1 MMKKR
6 NRKRISCLL
15 SALLL
20 LVMSIGWSVMAM
32 ADDAV
37 NKDSSK
43 PTVWIIGDS
52 TVSSFADNYYYPRY
66 GWGTQIDKYLD
77 GTYEVKNIAL
87 SGRSSKSYV
96 NDKEYKELT
105 AGMKQGDYLLI
116 GFGHNDEKAEADRYT
131 DPNGDYK
138 TAGSFANSLYE
149 NYIKPAQAAGTTV
162 ILCTPIVRRTATA
175 EWSDSNLHITKDSG
189 DFKGGDY
196 AQSIRNL
203 GKELNIP
210 VVDMTKM
217 TKELYDT
224 LGPDETVNLH
234 AWTSSKATSV
244 DNTHTNIYGGTYN
257 AYLVT
262 KTIKE
267 LGVAGI
273 SEHITAKEAPVKA
286 DVLKSNPDYKEAE
299 YSGELKQSE
308 LWKDAGVFKGSIFGD
323 IGGDPNLIKDKFILE
338 GNEDGSIHIA
348 VNGKGKISSTT
359 DGMAMYYYKVPAD
372 SNFVITA
379 NATVNSIN
387 KHNQVAFGLMAR
399 DAMYIDV
406 NDKSALGDYVA
417 AGSIQQGTA
426 NCFKRKD
433 GALGY
438 GGKLENPVEAG
449 KTYALKIESNSDGY
463 ACTFGDNAAIS
474 GGFDFKLT
482 SIDAD
487 YVYVGLFVARQADV
501 TFSDIKLVVDGKV
514 VTGSDV
520 KPDDNKPGDNKPG
533 DNKPGDNKPGD
544 NKPGDNKPGD
554 NKPGDN
560 KPGDNTPSTPSDTP
574 NTPSDTPSTPSDT
587 PSTPSDTPSTPDSD
601 KVNAV
606 IKADA
611 GINIKAEVPV
621 SGITFTEEEKKEIEN
636 GSTVSVS
643 MEVKDVTATVSES
656 DKKLVEDKVKEVLNN
671 GVVGAYLDLTLLK
684 KVGSLKEVSVTETA
698 AGVVVKLDI
707 PESLKNTDS
716 SVERKYTVV
725 RIHDGVAEALE
736 TSCENGVITFT
747 TDKFSTYA
755 ICYEDVAATGNG
767 QASDN
772 TINTGDVYNIALYV
786 LFAVVSCAG
795 LAFVVLRR
803 KSVVR

>member
-533 DNKPGDNKPGD
+533 DNKPGDN
-544 NKPGDNKPGD
+544 
-554 NKPGDN
+554 
-560 KPGDNTPSTPSDTP
+560 TPSTPSDTP

-767 QASDN
+767 QSSDN

-795 LAFVVLRR
+795 FAFVVLRR

>member
-544 NKPGDNKPGD
+544 N
-554 NKPGDN
+554 
-560 KPGDNTPSTPSDTP
+560 TPSTPSDTP
-574 NTPSDTPSTPSDT
+574 NTPSDTPSDTPSTPSDT

-786 LFAVVSCAG
+786 LLAVVSCVG
-795 LAFVVLRR
+795 LTFVVLRR

>member
-96 NDKEYKELT
+96 NDKEYNELT
-105 AGMKQGDYLLI
+105 SGMKQGDYLLI

-138 TAGSFANSLYE
+138 TAGSFSNSLYE

-286 DVLKSNPDYKEAE
+286 DVLKPNPDYKEAE

-359 DGMAMYYYKVPAD
+359 DGIAMYYYKVPAD

-417 AGSIQQGTA
+417 AGSIKQGTA

-438 GGKLENPVEAG
+438 GGTLENPVEAG

-514 VTGSDV
+514 ITGSDV
-520 KPDDNKPGDNKPG
+520 KPGDTPDDSKPGDSTPS
-533 DNKPGDNKPGD
+533 DTPD
-544 NKPGDNKPGD
+544 
-554 NKPGDN
+554 DN
-560 KPGDNTPSTPSDTP
+560 KPGDNTPSDTP
-574 NTPSDTPSTPSDT
+574 N
-587 PSTPSDTPSTPDSD
+587 TPSDTPSTPDSD

>member
-96 NDKEYKELT
+96 NDKEYNELT
-105 AGMKQGDYLLI
+105 SGMKQGDYLLI

-286 DVLKSNPDYKEAE
+286 DVLKPNPDYKEAE

-359 DGMAMYYYKVPAD
+359 DGIAMYYYKVPAD

-417 AGSIQQGTA
+417 AGSIKQGTA

-438 GGKLENPVEAG
+438 GGTLENPVEAG

-514 VTGSDV
+514 IIGSDV
-520 KPDDNKPGDNKPG
+520 KPGDTPDDSKPGDSTPSDTPDDNKPGDN
-533 DNKPGDNKPGD
+533 
-544 NKPGDNKPGD
+544 
-554 NKPGDN
+554 
-560 KPGDNTPSTPSDTP
+560 TPSDTP
-574 NTPSDTPSTPSDT
+574 NTPSDTPSTSDL
-587 PSTPSDTPSTPDSD
+587 D

-606 IKADA
+606 IKADD

-621 SGITFTEEEKKEIEN
+621 RGITFTEEEKKEIEN

-755 ICYEDVAATGNG
+755 ICYEDVATTGNG

-795 LAFVVLRR
+795 LAFVVLRK

>member
-514 VTGSDV
+514 ITGSDV
-520 KPDDNKPGDNKPG
+520 NPDDNKPGDNKPG

-544 NKPGDNKPGD
+544 NKPD
-554 NKPGDN
+554 DN

-786 LFAVVSCAG
+786 LLAVVSCVG
-795 LAFVVLRR
+795 LTFVVLRR

>member
-96 NDKEYKELT
+96 NDKEYNELT
-105 AGMKQGDYLLI
+105 SGMKQGDYLLI

-162 ILCTPIVRRTATA
+162 ILCTPIVRRTATT

-359 DGMAMYYYKVPAD
+359 DGIAMYYYKVPAG

-514 VTGSDV
+514 ITGSDV
-520 KPDDNKPGDNKPG
+520 KPGDTPDDSKPGDSTPSDTPDDNKPGDN
-533 DNKPGDNKPGD
+533 
-544 NKPGDNKPGD
+544 
-554 NKPGDN
+554 
-560 KPGDNTPSTPSDTP
+560 TPSDTP
-574 NTPSDTPSTPSDT
+574 NTPSDTPSTS
-587 PSTPSDTPSTPDSD
+587 DSD

-606 IKADA
+606 IKADD

-621 SGITFTEEEKKEIEN
+621 SGITFTEEEKKEMEN

-707 PESLKNTDS
+707 PESLKNTDA

>member
-96 NDKEYKELT
+96 DDKEYKELT

-544 NKPGDNKPGD
+544 NKPGDN
-554 NKPGDN
+554 
-560 KPGDNTPSTPSDTP
+560 TPSTPSDTP
-574 NTPSDTPSTPSDT
+574 STPSDTPSTPSDT

-767 QASDN
+767 QSSDN

>member
-514 VTGSDV
+514 ITGSDV
-520 KPDDNKPGDNKPG
+520 NPDDNKPGDNKPG

-544 NKPGDNKPGD
+544 NKPGDNKPD
-554 NKPGDN
+554 DN

-574 NTPSDTPSTPSDT
+574 NTPSDT

>member
-138 TAGSFANSLYE
+138 TAGSFSNSLYE

-514 VTGSDV
+514 ITGSDV
-520 KPDDNKPGDNKPG
+520 NPDDNKPGDNKPG

-544 NKPGDNKPGD
+544 NKPGDNKPD
-554 NKPGDN
+554 DN

-574 NTPSDTPSTPSDT
+574 NTPSDT

-767 QASDN
+767 QSSDN

>member
-1 MMKKR
+1 MKKR

-96 NDKEYKELT
+96 NDKEYNELT
-105 AGMKQGDYLLI
+105 SGMKQGDYLLI

-162 ILCTPIVRRTATA
+162 ILCTPIVRRTATT

-359 DGMAMYYYKVPAD
+359 DGIAMYYYKVPAD

-417 AGSIQQGTA
+417 AGSIKQGTA

-438 GGKLENPVEAG
+438 GGTLENPVEAG

-487 YVYVGLFVARQADV
+487 YVYVGLFAARQADV

-514 VTGSDV
+514 ITGSDV
-520 KPDDNKPGDNKPG
+520 KPGDTPDDSKPGDSTPSDTPDDNKPGDN
-533 DNKPGDNKPGD
+533 
-544 NKPGDNKPGD
+544 
-554 NKPGDN
+554 
-560 KPGDNTPSTPSDTP
+560 TPSDTP
-574 NTPSDTPSTPSDT
+574 NTPSDTPSTS
-587 PSTPSDTPSTPDSD
+587 DSD

-606 IKADA
+606 IKADD

-772 TINTGDVYNIALYV
+772 TINTGDVYNVALYV
-786 LFAVVSCAG
+786 LFAVISCAG

>member
-533 DNKPGDNKPGD
+533 DNKPGDN
-544 NKPGDNKPGD
+544 
-554 NKPGDN
+554 
-560 KPGDNTPSTPSDTP
+560 TPSTPSDTP
-574 NTPSDTPSTPSDT
+574 NTPSDTPNTPSDTPSTPSDTPSDT

-767 QASDN
+767 QSSDN

>member
-96 NDKEYKELT
+96 NDKEYNELT
-105 AGMKQGDYLLI
+105 SGMKQGDYLLI

-162 ILCTPIVRRTATA
+162 ILCTPIVRRTATT

-359 DGMAMYYYKVPAD
+359 DGIAMYYYKVPAG

-514 VTGSDV
+514 ITGSDV
-520 KPDDNKPGDNKPG
+520 KPGDTPDDSKPGDSTPSDTPDDNKPGD
-533 DNKPGDNKPGD
+533 
-544 NKPGDNKPGD
+544 
-554 NKPGDN
+554 
-560 KPGDNTPSTPSDTP
+560 STPSDTP
-574 NTPSDTPSTPSDT
+574 NTPSDTPSTS
-587 PSTPSDTPSTPDSD
+587 DSD

-606 IKADA
+606 IKADD

-636 GSTVSVS
+636 GSAVSVS

-698 AGVVVKLDI
+698 AGVVVRLDI

-795 LAFVVLRR
+795 FAFVVLRR

>member
-323 IGGDPNLIKDKFILE
+323 IGGNPNLIKDKFILE

-348 VNGKGKISSTT
+348 VNGAGKISSTT
-359 DGMAMYYYKVPAD
+359 DGIAMYYYKVPAD

-417 AGSIQQGTA
+417 AGSIKQGTA

-438 GGKLENPVEAG
+438 GGTLENPVEAG

-514 VTGSDV
+514 ITGSDV
-520 KPDDNKPGDNKPG
+520 NPDDNKPGDNKPG
-533 DNKPGDNKPGD
+533 DNKPD
-544 NKPGDNKPGD
+544 
-554 NKPGDN
+554 DN

-574 NTPSDTPSTPSDT
+574 DNNKPGDSTPSDTPSDTPSTS
-587 PSTPSDTPSTPDSD
+587 DSD

-606 IKADA
+606 IKADD

-767 QASDN
+767 QSSDN

>member
-1 MMKKR
+1 MKKR

-37 NKDSSK
+37 NKDSIK

-96 NDKEYKELT
+96 NDKEYNELT
-105 AGMKQGDYLLI
+105 SGMKQGDYLLI

-162 ILCTPIVRRTATA
+162 ILCTPIVRRTATT

-359 DGMAMYYYKVPAD
+359 DGIAMYYYKVPAG

-514 VTGSDV
+514 ITGSDV
-520 KPDDNKPGDNKPG
+520 KPGDTPDDSKPGDSTPSDTPDDNKPGDN
-533 DNKPGDNKPGD
+533 
-544 NKPGDNKPGD
+544 
-554 NKPGDN
+554 
-560 KPGDNTPSTPSDTP
+560 TPSDTP
-574 NTPSDTPSTPSDT
+574 NTPSDTPSTS
-587 PSTPSDTPSTPDSD
+587 DSD

-606 IKADA
+606 IKADD

-803 KSVVR
+803 KTVVR

>member
-138 TAGSFANSLYE
+138 TAGSFSNSLYE

-514 VTGSDV
+514 ITGSDV
-520 KPDDNKPGDNKPG
+520 NPDDNKPGDNKPG

-554 NKPGDN
+554 NKPDDN

-574 NTPSDTPSTPSDT
+574 NTPSDT

-767 QASDN
+767 QSSDN

>member
-544 NKPGDNKPGD
+544 N
-554 NKPGDN
+554 
-560 KPGDNTPSTPSDTP
+560 TPS
-574 NTPSDTPSTPSDT
+574 TPSDTPSTPSDT

-656 DKKLVEDKVKEVLNN
+656 DKKLVEDKVKEVFNN

-767 QASDN
+767 QSSDN

-786 LFAVVSCAG
+786 LLAVVSCVG
-795 LAFVVLRR
+795 LTFVVLRR

>member
-533 DNKPGDNKPGD
+533 DNKPGDN
-544 NKPGDNKPGD
+544 
-554 NKPGDN
+554 
-560 KPGDNTPSTPSDTP
+560 TPSTPSDTP
-574 NTPSDTPSTPSDT
+574 NTPSTPSDT

-767 QASDN
+767 QSSDN

>member
-138 TAGSFANSLYE
+138 TDGSFANSLYE

-533 DNKPGDNKPGD
+533 DNKPGDN
-544 NKPGDNKPGD
+544 
-554 NKPGDN
+554 
-560 KPGDNTPSTPSDTP
+560 
-574 NTPSDTPSTPSDT
+574 TPSTPSDT

-767 QASDN
+767 QSSDN

>member
-514 VTGSDV
+514 ITGSDV
-520 KPDDNKPGDNKPG
+520 NPDDNKPGDNKPG

-554 NKPGDN
+554 NKPDDN

>member
-203 GKELNIP
+203 GKELDIP

-217 TKELYDT
+217 SKELYDT

-544 NKPGDNKPGD
+544 NKPGDN
-554 NKPGDN
+554 
-560 KPGDNTPSTPSDTP
+560 TPSTPSDTP
-574 NTPSDTPSTPSDT
+574 NTPSDT

-671 GVVGAYLDLTLLK
+671 GVVGAYLNLTLLK

>member
-544 NKPGDNKPGD
+544 N
-554 NKPGDN
+554 
-560 KPGDNTPSTPSDTP
+560 TPSTPSDTP

-684 KVGSLKEVSVTETA
+684 KVGSLKEVSVTETD

-767 QASDN
+767 QSSDN

>member
-533 DNKPGDNKPGD
+533 DNKPGDN
-544 NKPGDNKPGD
+544 
-554 NKPGDN
+554 
-560 KPGDNTPSTPSDTP
+560 TPSTPSDTP
-574 NTPSDTPSTPSDT
+574 NTPSDT

-736 TSCENGVITFT
+736 TGCENGVITFT

-767 QASDN
+767 QSSDN

>member
-267 LGVAGI
+267 LGVAGM

-533 DNKPGDNKPGD
+533 DN
-544 NKPGDNKPGD
+544 
-554 NKPGDN
+554 
-560 KPGDNTPSTPSDTP
+560 TPSTPSDTP
-574 NTPSDTPSTPSDT
+574 NTPSDT

-698 AGVVVKLDI
+698 AGVIVKLDI

-767 QASDN
+767 QSSDN

>member
-514 VTGSDV
+514 ITGSDV
-520 KPDDNKPGDNKPG
+520 NPDDNKPGDNKPG
-533 DNKPGDNKPGD
+533 DNKPD
-544 NKPGDNKPGD
+544 
-554 NKPGDN
+554 DN

-767 QASDN
+767 QSSDN

>member
-273 SEHITAKEAPVKA
+273 SKHITAKEAPVKA

-514 VTGSDV
+514 ITGSDV
-520 KPDDNKPGDNKPG
+520 NPDDNKPGDNKPG

-544 NKPGDNKPGD
+544 NKPD
-554 NKPGDN
+554 DN

-574 NTPSDTPSTPSDT
+574 NTPSDT

-786 LFAVVSCAG
+786 LLAVVSCVG
-795 LAFVVLRR
+795 LTFVVLRR

>member
-520 KPDDNKPGDNKPG
+520 KPDDNKPGDNKPD
-533 DNKPGDNKPGD
+533 DNKPGDNKPG
-544 NKPGDNKPGD
+544 N
-554 NKPGDN
+554 
-560 KPGDNTPSTPSDTP
+560 STPSDTP
-574 NTPSDTPSTPSDT
+574 NTPSDTPSTS
-587 PSTPSDTPSTPDSD
+587 DSD

-606 IKADA
+606 IKADD

-767 QASDN
+767 QSSDN

>member
-533 DNKPGDNKPGD
+533 DNKPGDN
-544 NKPGDNKPGD
+544 
-554 NKPGDN
+554 
-560 KPGDNTPSTPSDTP
+560 TPSTPSDTP
-574 NTPSDTPSTPSDT
+574 NTPSDT

-671 GVVGAYLDLTLLK
+671 GVVGAYLDLALLK

-767 QASDN
+767 QSSDN

>member
-138 TAGSFANSLYE
+138 TAGSFSNSLYE

-438 GGKLENPVEAG
+438 GGKLENSVEAG

-520 KPDDNKPGDNKPG
+520 KPD
-533 DNKPGDNKPGD
+533 
-544 NKPGDNKPGD
+544 DNKPGD

-767 QASDN
+767 QSSDN

>member
-417 AGSIQQGTA
+417 AGSIKQGTA

-438 GGKLENPVEAG
+438 GGTLENPVEAG

-514 VTGSDV
+514 ITGSDV
-520 KPDDNKPGDNKPG
+520 NPD
-533 DNKPGDNKPGD
+533 
-544 NKPGDNKPGD
+544 
-554 NKPGDN
+554 DN
-560 KPGDNTPSTPSDTP
+560 KPGDNTPSDTPDDNKPGDSTPSDTP
-574 NTPSDTPSTPSDT
+574 DDNTPGDNTPSDTPSTPSDT
-587 PSTPSDTPSTPDSD
+587 PSTSDSD

-606 IKADA
+606 IKADD

-698 AGVVVKLDI
+698 DGVVVKLDI

-795 LAFVVLRR
+795 FAFVVLRR

>member
-520 KPDDNKPGDNKPG
+520 KPDDNKPGDNKPD
-533 DNKPGDNKPGD
+533 DNKPGNS
-544 NKPGDNKPGD
+544 
-554 NKPGDN
+554 
-560 KPGDNTPSTPSDTP
+560 TPSDTPNTPSDTP

-587 PSTPSDTPSTPDSD
+587 PNTPSDTPSTPDSD

-606 IKADA
+606 IKADD

-755 ICYEDVAATGNG
+755 ICYEDVAATENG
-767 QASDN
+767 QSSDN

>member
-138 TAGSFANSLYE
+138 IAGSFANSLYE

-520 KPDDNKPGDNKPG
+520 KPDDNKPGDNKPD
-533 DNKPGDNKPGD
+533 DNKPGDNKPG
-544 NKPGDNKPGD
+544 NS
-554 NKPGDN
+554 
-560 KPGDNTPSTPSDTP
+560 TPSDTPNTPSDTP

-587 PSTPSDTPSTPDSD
+587 PNTPSDTPSTPDSD

-606 IKADA
+606 IKADD

>member
-514 VTGSDV
+514 ITGSDV
-520 KPDDNKPGDNKPG
+520 NPDDNKPGDNKPG

-544 NKPGDNKPGD
+544 NKPD
-554 NKPGDN
+554 DN

-574 NTPSDTPSTPSDT
+574 NTPSDT

-767 QASDN
+767 QSSDN

>member
-544 NKPGDNKPGD
+544 N
-554 NKPGDN
+554 
-560 KPGDNTPSTPSDTP
+560 TPSTPSDTP
-574 NTPSDTPSTPSDT
+574 NTPSDT

-725 RIHDGVAEALE
+725 RIHDGIAEALE

-767 QASDN
+767 QSSDN

>member
-1 MMKKR
+1 MKKR

-96 NDKEYKELT
+96 NDKEYNELT
-105 AGMKQGDYLLI
+105 SGMKQGDYLLI

-359 DGMAMYYYKVPAD
+359 DGIAMYYYKVPAD

-514 VTGSDV
+514 ITGSDV
-520 KPDDNKPGDNKPG
+520 KPGDTPDDSKPGDSTPSDTPDDNKPGD
-533 DNKPGDNKPGD
+533 
-544 NKPGDNKPGD
+544 
-554 NKPGDN
+554 
-560 KPGDNTPSTPSDTP
+560 STPSDTP
-574 NTPSDTPSTPSDT
+574 NTPSDTPSTS
-587 PSTPSDTPSTPDSD
+587 DSD

-606 IKADA
+606 IKADD

-707 PESLKNTDS
+707 PENLKNTDS

>member
-149 NYIKPAQAAGTTV
+149 NYIKPAQAAGTAV

-286 DVLKSNPDYKEAE
+286 DVLKSNLDYKEAE

-372 SNFVITA
+372 SSFVITA

-533 DNKPGDNKPGD
+533 DNKPGDN
-544 NKPGDNKPGD
+544 
-554 NKPGDN
+554 
-560 KPGDNTPSTPSDTP
+560 TPSTPSDTP

-656 DKKLVEDKVKEVLNN
+656 DKKLVEDKVKEVLSN
-671 GVVGAYLDLTLLK
+671 GVVGTYLDLTLLK

-767 QASDN
+767 QSSDN

-795 LAFVVLRR
+795 LAFVVLRK

>member
-96 NDKEYKELT
+96 NDKEYNELT
-105 AGMKQGDYLLI
+105 SGMKQGDYLLI

-131 DPNGDYK
+131 DPNCDYK

-359 DGMAMYYYKVPAD
+359 DGIAMYYYKVPAD

-417 AGSIQQGTA
+417 AGSIKQGTA

-438 GGKLENPVEAG
+438 GGTLENPVEAG

-514 VTGSDV
+514 ITGSDV
-520 KPDDNKPGDNKPG
+520 KPGDTPDDSKPGDSTPSDTPDDNKPGDN
-533 DNKPGDNKPGD
+533 
-544 NKPGDNKPGD
+544 
-554 NKPGDN
+554 
-560 KPGDNTPSTPSDTP
+560 TPSDTP
-574 NTPSDTPSTPSDT
+574 NTPSDTPSTS
-587 PSTPSDTPSTPDSD
+587 DSD

-606 IKADA
+606 IKADD

>member
-520 KPDDNKPGDNKPG
+520 KPDDNKPGDNKPD
-533 DNKPGDNKPGD
+533 DNKPGN
-544 NKPGDNKPGD
+544 
-554 NKPGDN
+554 
-560 KPGDNTPSTPSDTP
+560 STPSDTP
-574 NTPSDTPSTPSDT
+574 NTPSDTPNTPSDT
-587 PSTPSDTPSTPDSD
+587 PNNTPSTPDSD

>member
-359 DGMAMYYYKVPAD
+359 DGIAMYYYKVPAD

-514 VTGSDV
+514 ITGSDV
-520 KPDDNKPGDNKPG
+520 KPGDTPDDSKPGDSTPSDTPDDNKPGD
-533 DNKPGDNKPGD
+533 
-544 NKPGDNKPGD
+544 
-554 NKPGDN
+554 
-560 KPGDNTPSTPSDTP
+560 

-587 PSTPSDTPSTPDSD
+587 PSTSDSD

-606 IKADA
+606 IKADD